1 MSDGN
6 AEPNVEELQQTA
18 HAARE
23 ALLTSIS
30 RLDERVKEIKT
41 HAVDATAAS
50 GWGIAAAFAWWL
62 SFAIDRRPRALPKYG
77 SYASRIVHKPSL
89 TRVVLTTAIKAAGLA
104 LTGVLLYSS
113 YRRARRLGIGTH
125 VVNPLPLPARTQ
137 RLF

>member
-23 ALLTSIS
+23 ALLSSIS

-62 SFAIDRRPRALPKYG
+62 SLAIDRKPRALPKYG
-77 SYASRIVHKPSL
+77 TYPNRSARKPSM
-89 TRVVLTTAIKAAGLA
+89 TRVVLTTALKTAGLVA
-104 LTGVLLYSS
+104 TGVLLYSS
-113 YRRARRLGIGTH
+113 YQRARRLGIGTH
-125 VVNPLPLPARTQ
+125 AGNPSALPARTP
-137 RLF
+137 RMF

>member
-23 ALLTSIS
+23 ALMSSIS

-50 GWGIAAAFAWWL
+50 GWGIAAAVAWWL
-62 SFAIDRRPRALPKYG
+62 SFAIDRRPRALPKY
-77 SYASRIVHKPSL
+77 ASRLVPKPSV
-89 TRVVLTTAIKAAGLA
+89 TRVVVTTAIKAAGIA

-113 YRRARRLGIGTH
+113 YQRARRLGLTTH
-125 VVNPLPLPARTQ
+125 PSNPLGLPARIE
-137 RLF
+137 RV